1 MRVELEYGQQ
11 RLELDVPD
19 ARLAPVRR
27 APIQAPLADPV
38 AAVRA
43 ALETPHDFPALRRAL
58 TPDDHVAVVVDERLH
73 RLGELLPPL
82 LEHLAQAQVAPTA
95 ITLLCAP
102 STSRQEWVEELP
114 DQFEDVR
121 VEVHDPHDR
130 RRHSYLATTKH
141 GRRLYINR
149 TAVDADQLVIL
160 SGRGYDPLLGYSGAA
175 GAIYP
180 ALSDEATRQEMA
192 GRLSLTVPGPT
203 IWPVRQEAAE
213 VAWLMGAPFLI
224 QVIEGAGEAITH
236 VVGGSMDSAVEG
248 QRLLDGRWRLAVDG
262 PVHTVV
268 AGIGGD
274 PARHG
279 FADLAHAAACAARV
293 VDERGRIVL
302 LTQATPQLEAGAE
315 MLREA
320 GSPVKALDLLR
331 KQGPP
336 DMAAA
341 FLWASAA
348 QKAQIYLLSGLSADI
363 AEELFATPLD
373 RVDQVERLLDGA
385 GCLFVPDAHKT
396 MAEITE

>member
-1 MRVELEYGQQ
+1 
-11 RLELDVPD
+11 
-19 ARLAPVRR
+19 
-27 APIQAPLADPV
+27 
-38 AAVRA
+38 
-43 ALETPHDFPALRRAL
+43 
-58 TPDDHVAVVVDERLH
+58 
-73 RLGELLPPL
+73 
-82 LEHLAQAQVAPTA
+82 
-95 ITLLCAP
+95 
-102 STSRQEWVEELP
+102 VEELP
-114 DQFEDVR
+114 EQFEEVR

-213 VAWLMGAPFLI
+213 VAWLMGAPFLV
-224 QVIEGAGEAITH
+224 QVIDGAGEAIAH

-248 QRLLDGRWRLAVDG
+248 QRLLDARWRLAVDG

-348 QKAQIYLLSGLSADI
+348 QKAQVYLLSGLPADI

-373 RVDQVERLLDGA
+373 RAGQVERLLDGT

-396 MAEITE
+396 MAEITK